1 MSPLAWLVRLA
12 RKLVNAPSP
21 ESAGSLDASLA
32 LADIDL
38 PADQRAQLDAFCQVV
53 WEWNQKLNL
62 TRHTTYDLFVTRDLI
77 DSLQLSAV
85 LEEGERVLDV
95 GTGGG
100 VPGLVL
106 SILRPDLDIAVC
118 DSVTKKART
127 LGEIASRLKLPVQ
140 VAHARAEQLL
150 ERTSFDSL
158 TARAVGPLAK
168 LLRWFEPHWG
178 SIGRLLL
185 VKGPKWVAERGEAR
199 HLGLMKEM
207 RLRRLASYSVPG
219 CEWESVIL
227 SIAPEDDADD

>member
-1 MSPLAWLVRLA
+1 M
-12 RKLVNAPSP
+12 NASSP
-21 ESAGSLDASLA
+21 ESAGTLDESLA
-32 LADIDL
+32 AADIDL
-38 PADQRAQLDAFCQVV
+38 PADQRQQLDAFCQVV

-62 TRHTTYDLFVTRDLI
+62 TRHTTYNLFVTRDLI
-77 DSLQLSAV
+77 DSLQLSA
-85 LEEGERVLDV
+85 LLHEGERVLDV

-127 LGEIASRLKLPVQ
+127 LGEIAARLRLPVQ

-158 TARAVGPLAK
+158 TARAVGSIAK

-178 SIGRLLL
+178 SMGRLLL

-199 HLGLMKEM
+199 HLGLLRDM
-207 RLRRLASYSVPG
+207 RLRRVASYSMPD
-219 CEWESVIL
+219 CDWESVIL
-227 SIAPEDDADD
+227 SITPEEEDGSLETGPF